1 MSDLYRDSIF
11 WVEVERIQPNPFQ
24 PRRDFDKSKL
34 EELAESIRMYGLLQ
48 PLTVTRKEVEHPD
61 GGISVTYELIAGE
74 RRLRASKIAGV
85 SQVPVIIRSGEDD
98 DQVKLE
104 LAIIENLQRE
114 DLNPVDRAQAF
125 HKLYKDF
132 GFTHAQIGKKMGK
145 SREYVSNTLR
155 LLSLPEAILAYLS
168 EGRISEGHT
177 RPLLMLS
184 NKPEEQMV
192 LAREVVMKKLT
203 VRETESIA
211 RRSAQD
217 RVSERHKIDPG
228 IISVEQALTERL
240 GTRVTIEPR
249 EVGGRLVISFFS
261 AEDLQ
266 ALMDTMRVEDE
277 RAVVNTDLF
286 KSAQLQEAVPAEDQV
301 EVVRVFEEAVSPSTP
316 PVEVPNVE
324 VSNVE
329 VPNVEVSTDLEET
342 IVAPE
347 KSRNVNVSANE
358 EVVVVESPVEEVQA
372 EVTESSVENTTEAQA
387 ELPEAQPKEEE
398 LSAFETFMRALT
410 GQTSEQKDASE
421 ERPTV
426 DEQVPAQPESV
437 VSPSPERP
445 MPEETPVQPVEVPEV
460 TETPKEEKKDD
471 DTDLYSIRN
480 FSI

>member
-11 WVEVERIQPNPFQ
+11 WVEVERIKPNPFQ
-24 PRRDFDKSKL
+24 PRREFDQRKL

-48 PLTVTRKEVEHPD
+48 PLTVTRKEEEHPD

-85 SQVPVIIRSGEDD
+85 MQVPVIIRSGEDD
-98 DQVKLE
+98 DRVKLE

-155 LLSLPEAILAYLS
+155 LLTLPEAILAYLAD
-168 EGRISEGHT
+168 GRISEGHT

-203 VRETESIA
+203 VRETENIA

-217 RVSERHKIDPG
+217 RVSARHKIDPG
-228 IISVEQALTERL
+228 ILSVEQALTERL
-240 GTRVTIEPR
+240 GTRVTIEQR

-266 ALMDTMRVEDE
+266 ALMDAMKVEDE
-277 RAVVNTDLF
+277 RAVIT
-286 KSAQLQEAVPAEDQV
+286 SAMFAA
-301 EVVRVFEEAVSPSTP
+301 
-316 PVEVPNVE
+316 
-324 VSNVE
+324 
-329 VPNVEVSTDLEET
+329 
-342 IVAPE
+342 
-347 KSRNVNVSANE
+347 
-358 EVVVVESPVEEVQA
+358 
-372 EVTESSVENTTEAQA
+372 AQA
-387 ELPEAQPKEEE
+387 EQAKQTAEPQPAAAPTEAGADGAVSGSAHMVEEEPAPSSAPIESSPEGPLMREEQQGAEEHPREQAVEKSSETVDETVAEEQPKEEE
-398 LSAFETFMRALT
+398 VSAFETFLRALT
-410 GQTSEQKDASE
+410 GHGDKKEDGTAAPAEAPAE
-421 ERPTV
+421 GTERVEPTG
-426 DEQVPAQPESV
+426 V
-437 VSPSPERP
+437 VEPSSERP
-445 MPEETPVQPVEVPEV
+445 MPESAPESTPEPAQ
-460 TETPKEEKKDD
+460 TEEKKEEDA
-471 DTDLYSIRN
+471 DLYSIRN